1 MTAELV
7 EVRTFADQ
15 DLGRIAVQEITA
27 RAVQDVLYL
36 LDSATGPDGAD
47 AIDSPPDPETSRL
60 YAEFRDWFG
69 PQVGAAIQG
78 LVVGPLLSRLS
89 VDNDG
94 RAYIRDE
101 PYRAYL
107 SGDDR
112 LSARIKWLTEEI
124 PSLIDTYRQLRPE
137 EEVEAAKCVKAVLD
151 LDLSDRDMRRIASE
165 MLPTLEQWFMFAN
178 PGAKIMRGDAEAL
191 KALADSLDGV
201 RARIRELEAEREQ
214 ARENIEGGQVT
225 EADRDAIEFELSR
238 VEQQIVR
245 FEKKLETLDERR
257 EVLVSALPNAMS

>member
-1 MTAELV
+1 MTFEV
-7 EVRTFADQ
+7 VKVRTFADQ

-47 AIDSPPDPETSRL
+47 AIDTPPDPETSRL
-60 YAEFRDWFG
+60 YAEFRGWFG

-89 VDNDG
+89 VDADG
-94 RAYIRDE
+94 RAYVRDE
-101 PYRAYL
+101 PYRAFL

-112 LSARIKWLTEEI
+112 LSARIRWLTQEI
-124 PSLIDTYRQLRPE
+124 PSLIETYQQLQPD
-137 EEVEAAKCVKAVLD
+137 EVLEAEKCVAAVLD
-151 LDLSDRDMRRIASE
+151 LDLADRDMRRIAAE

-178 PGAKIMRGDAEAL
+178 PGAKIMRGDADAL

-201 RARIRELEAEREQ
+201 RARIRELEAERDMANEHVDS
-214 ARENIEGGQVT
+214 GQVT
-225 EADRDAIEFELSR
+225 EADRGAIEFELSR

-245 FEKKLETLDERR
+245 FEKKLEALDERR
-257 EVLVSALPNAMS
+257 ETLVSALPHAVS